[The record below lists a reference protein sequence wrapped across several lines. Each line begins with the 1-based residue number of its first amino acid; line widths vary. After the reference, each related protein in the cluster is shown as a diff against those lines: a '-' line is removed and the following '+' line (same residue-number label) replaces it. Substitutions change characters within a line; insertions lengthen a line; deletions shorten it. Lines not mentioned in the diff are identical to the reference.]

1 MKELLAR
8 LEESRAI
15 WLDSVEGV
23 GEEESR
29 WRSAADRWSVLDC
42 AEHVANVEHR
52 ILGTL
57 QKASVIPAASA
68 DAARESRIYEGVR
81 SRRGHVPAP
90 ELVRPAGRY
99 ATLADAVDAFVEK
112 RNRAIDFLR
121 NYDGDLR
128 AIGAIHP
135 LLGPCNGYEY
145 ALIMAAHSIRHASQI
160 LEIREAWRAR

>member
-15 WLDSVEGV
+15 WLNSVDGV
-23 GEEESR
+23 REEESR
-29 WRSAADRWSVLDC
+29 WRSAEDRWSILDC

-57 QKASVIPAASA
+57 QKAPAIETASV
-68 DAARESRIYEGVR
+68 DVVRENRIYERVR
-81 SRRGHVPAP
+81 SRRARAPAP
-90 ELVRPAGRY
+90 DLVRPTGRY
-99 ATLADAVDAFVEK
+99 ATLADAVDAFVDK
-112 RNRAIDFLR
+112 RNRAIEFLDR
-121 NYDGDLR
+121 YNGDLR

-145 ALIMAAHSIRHASQI
+145 ALVMAAHPIRHASQVR
-160 LEIREAWRAR
+160 EIREAWRAR